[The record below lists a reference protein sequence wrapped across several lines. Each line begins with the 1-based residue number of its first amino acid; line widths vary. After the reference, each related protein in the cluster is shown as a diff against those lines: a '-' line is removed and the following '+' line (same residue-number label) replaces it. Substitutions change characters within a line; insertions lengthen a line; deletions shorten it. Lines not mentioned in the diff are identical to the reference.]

1 LNPSTEAQDELELIR
16 GPIPGPR
23 TRELTPQLRA
33 FESRNVT
40 YIDER
45 IPVFWESASGALVT
59 DVDGNRYIDLT
70 AAFGVANSG
79 HSNPYVAAAIHDQAV
94 RLMHGMGDV
103 HPTEAKVELLEK
115 LAAIAPG
122 DLSKIFLASTGAE
135 AVEAALKTAIL
146 ATGKSAFA
154 AYRGAYHGLSLGALQ
169 VSGIEKFRSPFAE
182 VLPQQTLLLEYPHA
196 NPLAA
201 GEGTA
206 AALDDARRA
215 LSSRSDIAAL
225 IIEPVQGRGG
235 NIVPPKGYLPGL
247 RQLCTELGILLIFDE
262 IYTGFGRTGTL
273 FACQHE
279 NVVPDILC
287 IGKALANGFPIS
299 ATLARPE
306 IMDVWPLSPGEAL
319 HTSTYLGNPMG
330 CAAALANL
338 REIERLELPARA
350 KQLGQMLAPR
360 LDALRADGKACHV
373 RGRGLMWGVELA
385 DGAQAERVVKDALRA
400 GLILLQAGP
409 QGNVLSIT
417 PPLVITQRQ
426 LFRAIDILAE
436 CL

>member
-1 LNPSTEAQDELELIR
+1 MSELELIQ
-16 GPIPGPR
+16 GPVPGPR

-40 YIDER
+40 YVDER
-45 IPVFWESASGALVT
+45 IPVFWESASGATVT

-70 AAFGVANSG
+70 AAFGVANTG

-103 HPTEAKVELLEK
+103 HPTEVKVQLLEK

-122 DLSKIFLASTGAE
+122 DLSKVFLASTGAE

-169 VSGIEKFRSPFAE
+169 VSGIEKFRTPFND
-182 VLPQQTLLLEYPHA
+182 VLPQHSLLLDYPRPD
-196 NPLAA
+196 PLAA
-201 GEGTA
+201 DEGTA
-206 AALDDARRA
+206 TALEEARRA
-215 LSSRSDIAAL
+215 LRARNDIAAL

-235 NIVPPKGYLPGL
+235 NVVPPKGYLTGL
-247 RQLCTELGILLIFDE
+247 REICTEFGILLIFDE

-273 FACQHE
+273 FACQDE
-279 NVVPDILC
+279 NVVPDIFC

-299 ATLARPE
+299 ATIARPD
-306 IMDVWPLSPGEAL
+306 IMDVWPISPGEAL

-338 REIERLELPARA
+338 GEIERLDLPAKA
-350 KQLGQMLAPR
+350 QQLGAVLAPR
-360 LDALRADGKACHV
+360 LDALRADGKAVDV
-373 RGRGLMWGVELA
+373 RGRGLMWGVELK
-385 DGAQAERVVKDALRA
+385 DGAAAERAVKDALSA
-400 GLILLQAGP
+400 GVMLLQAGP

-417 PPLVITQRQ
+417 PPLVITEQQ
-426 LFRAIDILAE
+426 LFRAIDLLAE